1 MEHTVT
7 GQSNGE
13 MKHTIK
19 DSVFTDL
26 FSDPKYL
33 LQLYKAL
40 HPEDEGVTEGDLKTV
55 TLENVIT
62 DGIYNDVGFTKGNKL
77 LILAEAQTTWTA
89 NIIIRALEYLVHS
102 YRRYFLENRIDLY
115 KSKKVV
121 LPKPEIYVIYA
132 GKRKKRPSYISL
144 SEEFFGG
151 KETAVEVTVKMIYD
165 GEDGDIINQYISFIK
180 VLDREAQIYGRTE
193 AAVRETIRI
202 CKDRNVLKEYLGRK
216 ESEVVDIMMQL
227 YDHEEIM
234 RVHILSER
242 RDAAICASVEM
253 CQDFKMTFNDTVD
266 KIAEKFSLSSEMAE
280 EEVLEYWKE

>member
-1 MEHTVT
+1 MENTVT
-7 GQSNGE
+7 GQSNGK
-13 MKHTIK
+13 MKHTVK

-40 HPEDEGVTEGDLKTV
+40 HPEDGDVVEGDLKTV

-77 LILAEAQTTWTA
+77 LVLTEAQTTWTA
-89 NIIIRALEYLVHS
+89 NVIIRALEYLVHS
-102 YRRYFLENRIDLY
+102 YRRYFLENRMDLY
-115 KSKKVV
+115 KSKKVA

-132 GKRKKRPSYISL
+132 GKRKKRPPYISL

-151 KETAVEVTVKMIYD
+151 EENAVEVTVKMIYD
-165 GEDGDIINQYISFIK
+165 GENGDIINQYISFTK

-193 AAVRETIRI
+193 SAVRETIRI
-202 CKDRNVLKEYLGRK
+202 CKDRNILREYLGRK

-227 YDHEEIM
+227 YDQEEIM
-234 RVHILSER
+234 RVHDMGI
-242 RDAAICASVEM
+242 AIRAIVETY
-253 CQDFKMTFNDTVD
+253 QDLGRAFAETVD
-266 KIAEKFSLSSEMAE
+266 KIAEKFSLSIERAE
-280 EEVLEYWKE
+280 EEVSEYWKE